1 MGSRAAHTTSS
12 TRTFQPSKPEEP
24 QLPRKKPSIKLPK
37 VRLKFSPWLIVA
49 VLLAFSGFM
58 FYEYHQAKHA
68 IQKTAPTVNKQ
79 QVDDIVARVGKL
91 IILPTDEKPS
101 TLATVS
107 NASKLKDQ
115 AFFLNAKDGDK
126 VLVYTKHKQA
136 ILYRPSTNQ
145 LVNVSTVT
153 VTPNSAGTS
162 TSQ

>member
-24 QLPRKKPSIKLPK
+24 QVPRKKPSIKLPK
-37 VRLKFSPWLIVA
+37 VRVKLSPWLVVVA
-49 VLLAFSGFM
+49 LLLFSVFM
-58 FYEYHQAKHA
+58 YYEYHQAKHA
-68 IQKTAPTVNKQ
+68 IQKTAPAANKQ
-79 QVDDIVARVGKL
+79 QVDNVVARVGKL

-115 AFFLNAKDGDK
+115 AFFANAKDGDK

-153 VTPNSAGTS
+153 VTPNSGGTTAG
-162 TSQ
+162 Q